1 MTGLRALLLHSFIRF
16 LWLVLVVS
24 LLAGCGGGG
33 GGGGAGVPPAGSGR
47 ITPPVVTP
55 PPTGTL
61 RLQLPLERAVPAA
74 IEQLRITL
82 FDVQGRVVFGPV
94 VRPKAPVID
103 LDDVPVSGVT
113 LQIDFLEGARVA
125 GTGTRSVTINQGQKT
140 TIENFDFSDV
150 PVVLQEIVVSPSSSL
165 VPLGVEQQLTALG
178 RYDDGSRRDLT
189 SLVQWSLLDSTVA
202 SLSSQGVL
210 EPLAV
215 GSTTVRASFGPLI
228 GETEVIVTEAVLESL
243 VVQPPSLSLPQGL
256 SSEVE
261 VSGVYSDGST
271 LPLDDQVD
279 WTSANAQVV
288 AWDGRV
294 YTNGVG
300 QTQLTASFQGREVQ
314 LPVNVGPAQAVDLRI
329 APLERT
335 IAAGTS
341 TSFEAIVTFT
351 DGLQRDVTDD
361 VAWTTSDSE
370 VATIS
375 QEGVATSYVEGET
388 YVQASFTAESYPTV
402 TASEA
407 TLTVTSAEISSIQI
421 TPREATL
428 TRGTEAQ
435 YTALATFTDGTRQD
449 ITGEANW
456 NTGDA
461 TIADI
466 SFDGLLSAVEP
477 GETTVSVSRQG
488 VTAETSVT
496 VTQATPV
503 SLTLSP
509 TSATLPEGLEQ
520 QFTLEATLNNNT
532 RQDVTDSAL
541 WSSSDDSIASVD
553 ASGLVSFLQVGTAE
567 ITAEIAGLTKTA
579 TVTVNEAE
587 LVSLEVSPE
596 GATVV
601 DGLFRRFTATGRY
614 TDGAVREVTNKVGW
628 RSSDPSIANIDL
640 EGRAQGISEGL
651 VRITATSGSVSAFVD
666 LEVTPAEVV
675 ELLVTPQEL
684 SLPLGLTHRYSA
696 EAVLTDGRQ
705 VDVSEG
711 VVWSS
716 LDEVVA
722 SMALDGLL
730 KAESLGQT
738 SVVATLG
745 VHTVSTSVTVV
756 EPVLVAV
763 DISPQDFVL
772 GRGSFFYYDAYGRFS
787 NGSVL
792 EVTNQA
798 IWSVSDEEIATVE
811 SNGKLTAGI
820 AGEAIVSADYQDM
833 RGTALVR
840 VVEADQM
847 PLDQVVNLTRI
858 GEQTLPSMDMA
869 THATWDSEIGGNHEV
884 RARFLPTSVEITV
897 SENPS
902 NSLTYPDIA
911 VALDREFVVVWEAP
925 DSAGQGVFYR
935 LFDASRQPITEVR
948 QASPDSADSQ
958 YRPRVTSV
966 GDGFAIVWE
975 VADGSGET
983 SLGGALLAADGTV
996 IRNDLEPA
1004 AGVVGSQCLVEIDSA
1019 RDGKYSICWESNDGE
1034 SWSVLLRSYEG
1045 HVALGPAE
1053 LVNNSVEYERTEPSM
1068 ASGTDGRTAVSWTH
1082 QAGELSSQILY
1093 RIYHSE
1099 TGLGSVAPVTE
1110 IVGGPQSN
1118 SSITFRPREIGTG
1131 SKISVAFEAP
1141 DAFGSGIFVDRE
1153 SFYGTGSLTN
1163 RLNISQ
1169 EGDQAK
1175 PSFQSVF
1182 DSPNPNFERL
1192 GWVFEGADGSGRGI
1206 LGRLTGIGYVY
1217 VSAPD

>member
-1 MTGLRALLLHSFIRF
+1 MGSGT
-16 LWLVLVVS
+16 
-24 LLAGCGGGG
+24 
-33 GGGGAGVPPAGSGR
+33 GGA

-61 RLQLPLERAVPAA
+61 RLQLPLERAIPAA

-94 VRPKAPVID
+94 VRPKAPVIEFV
-103 LDDVPVSGVT
+103 DVPVSAVT
-113 LQIDFLEGARVA
+113 LQIDFLDGARVA
-125 GTGTRSVTINQGQKT
+125 ATGTRAVTISAGQT
-140 TIENFDFSDV
+140 TFVENFEFSDV
-150 PVVLQEIVVSPSSSL
+150 PVVLQEIVISPASPS
-165 VPLGVEQQLTALG
+165 VPLGVEQQLTASG

-189 SLVQWSLLDSTVA
+189 SLVQWSLLDSAVA

-215 GSTTVRASFGPLI
+215 GSTTVRATFGPLS
-228 GETEVIVTEAVLESL
+228 GETEVTVTEAVLEGL

-256 SSEVE
+256 SSEVA
-261 VSGVYSDGST
+261 VFGVYSDGST

-745 VHTVSTSVTVV
+745 VHTASTSLTVV
-756 EPVLVAV
+756 DPVLVAV

-772 GRGSFFYYDAYGRFS
+772 GRGSFFYYEAYGRFS
-787 NGSVL
+787 NGVVS
-792 EVTNQA
+792 EVTDLVT
-798 IWSVSDEEIATVE
+798 WSVTDEEIATVE
-811 SNGKLTAGI
+811 SSGKLTAGI
-820 AGEAIVSADYQDM
+820 AGEATVVADYQ
-833 RGTALVR
+833 GFQSTALLR
-840 VVEADQM
+840 VVEAEQM
-847 PLDQVVNLTRI
+847 PLDQVVNLSRI
-858 GEQTLPSMDMA
+858 GEQTLPSMDVVDRRA
-869 THATWDSEIGGNHEV
+869 YVTWDSAIEGRHEV
-884 RARFLPTSVEITV
+884 RARFLGASFEVSV
-897 SENPS
+897 SETPS

-911 VALDREFVVVWEAP
+911 LSPEGEFLVVWEAP

-935 LFDASRQPITEVR
+935 LFDESRQPLTEVR
-948 QASPDSADSQ
+948 QASPDSVDSQ
-958 YRPRVTSV
+958 YRPRVASI
-966 GDGFAIVWE
+966 GDGYSIVWE
-975 VADGSGET
+975 VDAGTGET
-983 SLGGALLAADGTV
+983 TLGGALLSADGTV
-996 IRNDLEPA
+996 ARNDLDPA
-1004 AGVVGSQCLVEIDSA
+1004 AGVPGSQREAEVASA
-1019 RDGKYSICWESNDGE
+1019 RDGTFSICWENEEAGDRD
-1034 SWSVLLRSYEG
+1034 VFCRSYDVNG
-1045 HVALGPAE
+1045 PLGTAARVNTTVE
-1053 LVNNSVEYERTEPSM
+1053 LDQTEPSV
-1068 ASGTDGRTAVSWTH
+1068 ACSTDGRIAISWTH
-1082 QAGELSSQILY
+1082 QTGGLSSQILY
-1093 RIYHSE
+1093 RIYHPE
-1099 TGLGSVAPVTE
+1099 TGFGLEASATDLVE
-1110 IVGGPQSN
+1110 GPQSN
-1118 SSITFRPREIGTG
+1118 SSITFRPRVVDQSG
-1131 SKISVAFEAP
+1131 ISVAFEAP
-1141 DAFGSGIFVDRE
+1141 DAFGSGVFSDQAY
-1153 SFYGTGSLTN
+1153 FYFSAFFTN
-1163 RLNISQ
+1163 RINESQ
-1169 EGDQAK
+1169 EGDQSR
-1175 PSFQSVF
+1175 PTLLSVF
-1182 DSPNPNFERL
+1182 DSPTPNWEYL
-1192 GWVFEGADGSGRGI
+1192 SSVFEGKDGSGRGI
-1206 LGRLTGIGYVY
+1206 LGRRILIAYLYT
-1217 VSAPD
+1217 SP